1 MRVFERCGFG
11 PHGQTVRGDGGTIDP
26 HTATGLVDCYV
37 RAIPYFRNTLISMAV
52 FLPLLFSRVS
62 LTQAAPTRRL
72 AAQGV

>member
-1 MRVFERCGFG
+1 MSRLACTTMILNLEHRDSSAR
-11 PHGQTVRGDGGTIDP
+11 RGYTLLEI
-26 HTATGLVDCYV
+26 
-37 RAIPYFRNTLISMAV
+37 LISMAV